1 MSSGQQG
8 PFLMGPKEQKY
19 RQARTYRLR
28 IGEKIIQYL
37 CKERMKIIVLITP
50 PKAMM
55 TKVLNQTTTV
65 QLMNNNNN
73 NNNSTTEHK
82 INRKPRAFQMH

>member
-8 PFLMGPKEQKY
+8 PFLAGPKEQNY

-28 IGEKIIQYL
+28 TGEKIIQYL

-50 PKAMM
+50 PTKAMM

-65 QLMNNNNN
+65 QLMI
-73 NNNSTTEHK
+73 NNNSNTEHK